1 MKAQWFQ
8 VLLNKQAVEPFSIHP
23 SICT

>member
-1 MKAQWFQ
+1 